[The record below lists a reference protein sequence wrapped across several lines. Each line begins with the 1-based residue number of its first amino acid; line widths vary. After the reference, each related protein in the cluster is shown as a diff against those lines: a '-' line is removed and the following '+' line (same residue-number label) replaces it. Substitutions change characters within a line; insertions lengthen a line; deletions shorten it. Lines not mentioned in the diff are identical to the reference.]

1 MLNIYL
7 IFLSIKS
14 LKIFYYRKFSNIYK
28 SNSQISI
35 AQLQHLA
42 THGLLWWSGG

>member
-1 MLNIYL
+1 MIL
-7 IFLSIKS
+7 ING
-14 LKIFYYRKFSNIYK
+14 KIVCVHKKKKKERKFSNIYK